1 MIVTHLYTERIFEA
15 TASIPWKLNMA
26 AASSRLPCFVLALRN
41 HVHLYSID
49 HYTRRPELKSRLQYP
64 GTSLY
69 HQWCWAVRFVYPFYF
84 APDSF
89 MQAGF
94 NCESS
99 EVDRAS
105 SDSSGALD
113 HMASQ
118 VSTPDTQDGDE
129 PADLTNIAVELAVA
143 IEAISAA
150 EYDDDSASDM
160 VQETIDH
167 SADMENGHERDPTS
181 SSSNKSGGD
190 ADSGVGDV
198 GPKTYIATGT
208 LPSMASPLLLCG
220 TERDIL
226 LLDPSNSAAPVVS
239 SIERATSR
247 GALPFYAEM
256 PFDRL
261 TFLEW
266 IPELAIAVAGSFSG
280 AVALVRLRQASD
292 TQQTSKHTM
301 QVLAHLPAEAANKQ
315 LYGVAVYRHMLDADQ
330 SKAVTLLLTFIDG
343 TIMAY
348 ELRSSSDNES
358 VL

>member
-1 MIVTHLYTERIFEA
+1 
-15 TASIPWKLNMA
+15 
-26 AASSRLPCFVLALRN
+26 
-41 HVHLYSID
+41 
-49 HYTRRPELKSRLQYP
+49 
-64 GTSLY
+64 
-69 HQWCWAVRFVYPFYF
+69 
-84 APDSF
+84 
-89 MQAGF
+89 
-94 NCESS
+94 
-99 EVDRAS
+99 
-105 SDSSGALD
+105 
-113 HMASQ
+113 MASH
-118 VSTPDTQDGDE
+118 VSTPDAQDDDE

-150 EYDDDSASDM
+150 EYDDDSASD
-160 VQETIDH
+160 VAQEIIGH

-226 LLDPSNSAAPVVS
+226 LLDPSNTAAPVVS

-315 LYGVAVYRHMLDADQ
+315 LYGVAVYRHMLDVDQ